1 MQKKRRRGR
10 TSTKTSVEDEIAHLR
25 GLDLGGLR
33 ARWQGV
39 FRRPAPAHLTSGTQN
54 LSNGLFILKLP
65 ACRVAVVGLDLDLDR
80 PIQPRRDNAGLDLD
94 RVGPE

>member
-1 MQKKRRRGR
+1 
-10 TSTKTSVEDEIAHLR
+10 L
-25 GLDLGGLR
+25 
-33 ARWQGV
+33 
-39 FRRPAPAHLTSGTQN
+39 SGTQN

-65 ACRVAVVGLDLDLDR
+65 ACRVAVVGLDLDR

>member
-1 MQKKRRRGR
+1 MASRVCDFAICISSR
-10 TSTKTSVEDEIAHLR
+10 SFFIDH
-25 GLDLGGLR
+25 LGGLR
-33 ARWQGV
+33 VTLNFLRLEPELDQAADG
-39 FRRPAPAHLTSGTQN
+39 QN

-65 ACRVAVVGLDLDLDR
+65 ACRVAVVGLDLDRDR